1 MPAPRFDDGL
11 LAEQLGAAVDPGGV
25 GRLLLGTGG
34 VVEVAAENV
43 VGRNVDEEPA
53 DLVHGDSKISDGR
66 SVKQLGEG
74 GIVLGL
80 VDVGIGGAI
89 DDGLD
94 MLVLHGLQHG
104 VGVGDVELGDVG
116 EEVTVL
122 GMLCDETELAAQ
134 LAVGS
139 GDQDIH
145 R

>member
-1 MPAPRFDDGL
+1 M
-11 LAEQLGAAVDPGGV
+11 
-25 GRLLLGTGG
+25 
-34 VVEVAAENV
+34 
-43 VGRNVDEEPA
+43 DEEPA

-66 SVKQLGEG
+66 SVKQLGED

-116 EEVTVL
+116 EDVTVL